1 LLLRRLP
8 LAAVLLLLPS
18 GAAAQRDTT
27 REALSRLEESFALEI
42 EAGGLKVK
50 DLVPVMVVSVSPAFE
65 ESKAWF
71 PSAALATLVRVFGS
85 SGLRSC
91 EACMAPRV
99 YAQDGRVEQ
108 LSTSPGAAEIVR
120 LDEANR
126 GAAPPARAAV
136 WLDENAEGVSVRL
149 IDLRNSR
156 IVLAENFD
164 ASLSERAR
172 TTRNT
177 QLARE
182 LARRARGD
190 TITHTFF
197 DMVVYPGQHFSFDWT
212 DQWGET
218 NRNLSGLSFSFFDP
232 VVGVGAAY
240 YRVIPS
246 AFNLMVGAKVLMSVP
261 TALVQNIS
269 GEDMEVLDPLL
280 SGVLVARLPIGRS
293 NYALT
298 FSLSTNGNV
307 GLGLSLMNITL
318 LPLLP

>member
-1 LLLRRLP
+1 MLLRRLL
-8 LAAVLLLLPS
+8 LAAVLLLPA

-27 REALSRLEESFALEI
+27 REALARLEESLAIEI

-50 DLVPVMVVSVSPAFE
+50 DLVPVMVVSVTPAFE
-65 ESKAWF
+65 ESKAWY
-71 PSAALATLVRVFGS
+71 PSAALATLARVFGS
-85 SGLRSC
+85 AGLRAC

-99 YAQDGRVEQ
+99 YAREGRVEQ
-108 LSTSPGAAEIVR
+108 LTTSPGAAEIVR

-126 GAAPPARAAV
+126 GSAPPARTAI

-164 ASLSERAR
+164 PSLTERAR
-172 TTRNT
+172 TARNT
-177 QLARE
+177 RLAQE
-182 LARRARGD
+182 LARRVRGD

-261 TALVQNIS
+261 TALVQNIT
-269 GEDMEVLDPLL
+269 GDDMEVLDPLL
-280 SGVLVARLPIGRS
+280 TGVLVARLPIGRS
-293 NYALT
+293 NYAVT
-298 FSLSTNGNV
+298 FSVSTNGNV

-318 LPLLP
+318 LPILP